1 MELSPRLYH
10 RFVRPKF
17 FTKLYIN
24 NLLQDT
30 FDFKSRNVLD
40 FGCGIGSSSSIFD
53 PTHYLGIDLDSKRVA
68 YAKCLYPTYRF
79 DVFDG
84 KKLPRNAHAL
94 DYIIMVAV
102 LHHISSES
110 IVNYLQQFR
119 EALKPAGRIL
129 VIEPCLLKGPHLNN
143 SLMKFF
149 DKGSYIRDQDEYM
162 DLFERSNFSPI
173 IIKKFRRFFY
183 NELFLSAQLN

>member
-10 RFVRPKF
+10 RFIRPKF

-24 NLLQDT
+24 NLLQDS
-30 FDFKSRNVLD
+30 FDFRSRDILD
-40 FGCGIGSSSSIFD
+40 FGCGIGSSSTIFD
-53 PTHYLGIDLDSKRVA
+53 PNHYLGIDPDSKRVA
-68 YAKCLYPTYRF
+68 YAKSLHPTYRF

-84 KKLPRNAHAL
+84 EKLSLNEGAL

-110 IVNYLQQFR
+110 ILNYLRQFKN
-119 EALKPAGRIL
+119 ALKPSGRIL
-129 VIEPCLLKGPHLNN
+129 VIEPCLTNGSCLSN

-149 DKGSYIRDQDEYM
+149 DKGPYIRDQQGYI
-162 DLFERSNFSPI
+162 DLFESNNFKPI
-173 IIKKFRRFFY
+173 IIKNFRKFFY
-183 NELFLSAQLN
+183 NELFLSATLN